1 MWSSSGRQK
10 AGRILEAITD
20 NLAAASLPAESFA
33 IIRSAGFG
41 QVLRGVTFTPGT
53 DTDGR

>member
-10 AGRILEAITD
+10 AGRAITD
-20 NLAAASLPAESFA
+20 NLAATTLPAESFRVV
-33 IIRSAGFG
+33 RSAGFG

-53 DTDGR
+53 DTGGR